1 MGLQLPA
8 PLVEA
13 LGWVGYDWPHADEE
27 KLAEVGASWIEF
39 GSQLLSRLGEANQ
52 SASTIT
58 TQHSGDDITAFGT
71 QWSGADGPSQHLA
84 DGATAAFLIGAAM
97 IVAAVIVLILKL
109 LIIIQ
114 LIILLIEVIQAIAS
128 AAPSFGATL
137 AEIPGFIAAARV
149 AIRTAIKKAVTWV
162 EEQSIKT
169 LFKKAWLLLKAFA
182 KQLRKEPK
190 IFLNRFRHGAGS
202 KLSKAERD
210 TLFSRARQ
218 AREDG
223 INGLTSR
230 TAKSKTTVGGVNI
243 RTGETAFGKSGP
255 RGCAEDDVVHQL
267 GGNRGD
273 VLFSTAERPRGNL
286 EMPVC
291 RRNCQTKFTRDQFE
305 PGTKFDGFWTAVGR
319 NYRFEKRA
327 AGIS

>member
-39 GSQLLSRLGEANQ
+39 GSQLLGRLSEADQ

-58 TQHSGDDITAFGT
+58 TQHSGEDISAFGA
-71 QWSGADGPSQHLA
+71 QWSGADGPAQHLA
-84 DGATAAFLIGAAM
+84 EGATAAFLIGAAM
-97 IVAAVIVLILKL
+97 IVAAIIVLILKL
-109 LIIIQ
+109 MIIIQ
-114 LIILLIEVIQAIAS
+114 LVILLIQVIQAIAT
-128 AAPSFGATL
+128 AAPSFGASL
-137 AEIPGFIAAARV
+137 AEIPAFIAAARV
-149 AIRTAIKKAVTWV
+149 AIQTAIKKAIKWV
-162 EEQSIKT
+162 SEQSIKT
-169 LFKKAWLLLKAFA
+169 LFKKAWLLLKAFG

-190 IFLNRFRHGAGS
+190 IFAQRFRHSPGG
-202 KLSKAERD
+202 KLPKAERD
-210 TLFSRARQ
+210 ALFARARQ
-218 AREDG
+218 AREQG
-223 INGLTSR
+223 IDGLTSR

-255 RGCAEDDVVHQL
+255 HGCAEDDVVRQL

-291 RRNCQTKFTRDQFE
+291 RRNCQTKFTHDQFE
-305 PGTKFDGFWTAVGR
+305 PGTKFDGFWTSVGR

-327 AGIS
+327 SGIT